1 MPFFFSGFLLKTGS
15 SFFSGTGSRLGGG
28 ADWPGL
34 KGGGAVKVGILK
46 TGGAMPRRRSR
57 SMEAMTCGEKYE
69 NGSLGAM
76 RAMEERKDVFTSS
89 ME

>member
-34 KGGGAVKVGILK
+34 KGGGAVKGGILK
-46 TGGAMPRRRSR
+46 TGGAMKFGFTTGGWYDLGL
-57 SMEAMTCGEKYE
+57 A
-69 NGSLGAM
+69 SLLPYG
-76 RAMEERKDVFTSS
+76 T
-89 ME
+89 